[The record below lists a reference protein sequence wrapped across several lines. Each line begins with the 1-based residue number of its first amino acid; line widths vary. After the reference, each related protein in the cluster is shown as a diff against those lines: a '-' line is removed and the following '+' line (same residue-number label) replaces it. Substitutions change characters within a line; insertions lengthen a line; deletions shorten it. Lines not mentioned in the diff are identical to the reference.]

1 MTTQESLI
9 LTPTA
14 PGELVDK
21 ITVLEIKKERL
32 TDPVKLANVNTE
44 LNLLLQAKSEHIT
57 NSEKLDELE
66 KSLKEANIV
75 IWDMSEKIREH
86 MNAKNY
92 DDEFI
97 KVSYEI
103 HSANDRRASIK
114 KEINLML
121 GSSLIEEKSYKDW
134 K

>member
-1 MTTQESLI
+1 MNENII
-9 LTPTA
+9 LTPIA

-32 TDPVKLANVNTE
+32 TDPLKLANVNTE
-44 LNLLLQAKSEHIT
+44 LSLLLRAKGDHMA

-66 KSLKEANIV
+66 KALKEANIV

-86 MNAKNY
+86 MSAKNY

-103 HSANDRRASIK
+103 HSANDKRAAIK

-121 GSSLIEEKSYKDW
+121 GSSLIEEKSYKH
-134 K
+134 